1 MTTFKQKIIQDLTD
15 SGFFPEQASE
25 VFDRLVE
32 HPAQIYMQGRWN
44 DDYTSYPPMMLN
56 ILAVAVDS
64 IALDYIK
71 EKMPNAWFRPM
82 FDKELVKELGIAV

>member
-15 SGFFPEQASE
+15 SGFFPEQALE

-32 HPAQIYMQGRWN
+32 HPAQISMQGRWN

-56 ILAVAVDS
+56 ILTVAVDS

-71 EKMPNAWFRPM
+71 EKMPNAWFRPV
-82 FDKELVKELGIAV
+82 FDKELAKKLGIAA